1 MTIIATTATI
11 TAAHVQAFLQFMSP
25 SVGQVIELPNNRVLL
40 HFTEDGTNLVA
51 WMSQGA
57 SIHPMN
63 VQTMKLTHLDAGE
76 LAIVKDKFKNPR
88 TAKVLGY
95 V

>member
-1 MTIIATTATI
+1 
-11 TAAHVQAFLQFMSP
+11 
-25 SVGQVIELPNNRVLL
+25 
-40 HFTEDGTNLVA
+40 
-51 WMSQGA
+51 
-57 SIHPMN
+57 
-63 VQTMKLTHLDAGE
+63 MKLTHLDAGE